1 MVSEKKSSIK
11 IKVIL
16 GYIFVFIAI
25 LSSLF
30 IAYGS
35 YNKLLDSVISLS
47 KPDAEITRMNRVLTN
62 LSEAENKIRIY
73 SLTKKEKY
81 LTHYAENILDIQ
93 SDLDSLRAYSPDSS
107 KSIFLI
113 DSMNFL
119 LEERAD
125 KLERFV
131 RLKRSKEKENLSQ
144 KAMKQLSEASDA
156 TKTKIKTTTTTTT
169 ILDTVVTA
177 VEMQQQDREK
187 EKSKSFLSKLF
198 SKKKEEQVDST
209 ETVIQRTEVKV
220 DTSYLPQ
227 ADSLLRSLETMLQ
240 TAQAKEELNRAILSR
255 EELRLLEEN
264 TLIWDKIKLLL
275 RQLERERLEQLAID
289 TNLAKKTANDSI
301 FIISI
306 IIIVGFALG
315 ILFIIFILTDITKS
329 NFYRS
334 ELVVAKGKAEKLAK
348 VKEDFLAIMSHEIR
362 TPLNAIIGFTNQLN
376 KTRLEE
382 KQKDFVRVLKNSSK
396 HLLGLV
402 NEILDL
408 SKIEAGKLHIEN
420 IPFRP
425 HSLVFDVFDVLKV
438 NAENRDFNFNWEYIG
453 DPKINLDSDPFRI
466 KQILLNLGSN
476 AIKFTHEGEVTIKA
490 SITPSDNYSIFEVN
504 VIDSGIGIDE
514 SKLETIFEDFSQADS
529 FSARKYGG
537 TGLGLAISRRLSR
550 LLGGD
555 LVVES
560 ELNKGSCFT
569 LRIPLLESKE
579 ESSEFTGIKEIQI
592 PASLKE
598 KMFLVAD
605 DDPYSLLLLKTIFAG
620 WGFKADFVEDG
631 LKAFELIQKKDY
643 DLILTDIHMPEM
655 GGIELCRQIRKLSQT
670 EKSEIPIVALTAN
683 VRESDLQEY
692 LHSGMTEC
700 LVKPFDEA
708 KLIQMLMDLFD
719 HKEEDDLFE
728 IQTVDVLEEENL
740 FDLSQ
745 IKQFTDDQE
754 LINEILQQFILSA
767 NENIALLKE
776 GLEKKDYIGIGEIA
790 HKMLSSFN
798 QLKVIDVVPLLM
810 ELEEILHKKENA
822 KPQLEDISDLI
833 KEVEINTKIVIS
845 SIQEEISV

>member
-1 MVSEKKSSIK
+1 MASEKKSSIK

-35 YNKLLDSVISLS
+35 YSKLLDSVISLS

-81 LTHYAENILDIQ
+81 LEHYAENILNIQ

-113 DSMNFL
+113 DSMNVL

-125 KLERFV
+125 KLDKFV
-131 RLKRSKEKENLSQ
+131 RLKRSKEKEKLSE
-144 KAMKQLSEASDA
+144 KAMKQLSDASDA

-169 ILDTVVTA
+169 VLDTVVTA
-177 VEMQQQDREK
+177 VEMKQKEQEK
-187 EKSKSFLSKLF
+187 KKSFLAKLF
-198 SKKKEEQVDST
+198 SKKVEEIADSS
-209 ETVIQRTEVKV
+209 ETIIQRTEVTI
-220 DTSYLPQ
+220 DTTYLPQ

-240 TAQAKEELNRAILSR
+240 TAQAKEELNRAIVSR

-275 RQLERERLEQLAID
+275 RQLEMERLEQLAID
-289 TNLAKKTANDSI
+289 TSLAKKAANDSI
-301 FIISI
+301 FIISV
-306 IIIVGFALG
+306 IIIVGFGLG

-376 KTRLEE
+376 KTPLEQ
-382 KQKDFVRVLKNSSK
+382 KQKGFVRVLKNSSK

-408 SKIEAGKLHIEN
+408 SKIEAGKLNIEK
-420 IPFRP
+420 IPFHP
-425 HSLVFDVFDVLKV
+425 HTLVFDVYDVLNV
-438 NAENRDFNFNWEYIG
+438 SAENRDFNFNWEYVG

-476 AIKFTHEGEVTIKA
+476 AIKFTNQGAVTIMA
-490 SITPSDNYSIFEVN
+490 SIIPSDAYSIFEVK
-504 VIDSGIGIDE
+504 VIDTGIGIDE

-537 TGLGLAISRRLSR
+537 TGLGLAISRRLAR

-555 LVVES
+555 LFVES
-560 ELNKGSCFT
+560 ELEKGSCFT
-569 LRIPLLESKE
+569 LRIPLLESKVDAI
-579 ESSEFTGIKEIQI
+579 EFKGMQEIQI
-592 PASLKE
+592 SETLKA
-598 KMFLVAD
+598 KKFLVAD
-605 DDPYSLLLLKTIFAG
+605 DDPYSLLLLKTIFEA
-620 WGFKADFVEDG
+620 WDLQADFVEDG
-631 LKAFELIQKKDY
+631 LQAFVLIRENNY

-655 GGIELCRQIRKLSQT
+655 GGIELCKQIRNLSQIQ
-670 EKSEIPIVALTAN
+670 KSEIPIVALTAN

-700 LVKPFDEA
+700 LVKPFDEFE
-708 KLIQMLMDLFD
+708 LIKILL
-719 HKEEDDLFE
+719 DLFE
-728 IQTVDVLEEENL
+728 QKEETELPNLPITKAVIEENL

-745 IKQFTDDQE
+745 IKQFTSDQE
-754 LINEILQQFILSA
+754 LINKILGQFILSA
-767 NENIALLKE
+767 NENIALLKD
-776 GLEKKDYIGIGEIA
+776 GLHKEDYLAIGEVS

-810 ELEEILHKKENA
+810 ELEKLLHKKENL
-822 KPQLEDISDLI
+822 KPQFDALSDLI
-833 KEVEINTKIVIS
+833 KEVEINTEIVIS
-845 SIQEEISV
+845 NIQDEISV

>member
-1 MVSEKKSSIK
+1 MVSEKKSNIK

-47 KPDAEITRMNRVLTN
+47 KPDAEMTRMNRVLTN

-73 SLTKKEKY
+73 SLTKKERY
-81 LTHYAENILDIQ
+81 LAHYAENILNIQ

-131 RLKRSKEKENLSQ
+131 WLKRSKEKEKLSE
-144 KAMKQLSEASDA
+144 KAMKQLSEVSDA

-169 ILDTVVTA
+169 ILDTVVRA
-177 VEMQQQDREK
+177 VEMQKNEQEK
-187 EKSKSFLSKLF
+187 KKSFLAKLF
-198 SKKKEEQVDST
+198 SKKEDEKVDSS
-209 ETVIQRTEVKV
+209 ETVIQRTKVTV
-220 DTSYLPQ
+220 DTTYLPQ

-240 TAQAKEELNRAILSR
+240 TAQAKEQLNREIVSR

-264 TLIWDKIKLLL
+264 TIIWDKIKLLL
-275 RQLERERLEQLAID
+275 RQLETERLEQLAID
-289 TNLAKKTANDSI
+289 TSLAKRAANDSI
-301 FIISI
+301 FMISV
-306 IIIVGFALG
+306 IIIVGFVLG

-376 KTRLEE
+376 KTQLEE
-382 KQKDFVRVLKNSSK
+382 KQKGFVRVLKNSSK

-425 HSLVFDVFDVLKV
+425 HTLIFDVYDVLNV
-438 NAENRDFNFNWEYIG
+438 SAENRKFNFNWEYIG

-476 AIKFTHEGEVTIKA
+476 AIKFTNEGEVTIKA
-490 SITPSDNYSIFEVN
+490 SVIPSDNYSIFEVK
-504 VIDSGIGIDE
+504 VIDTGIGIDE

-537 TGLGLAISRRLSR
+537 TGLGLAISRRLAR

-555 LVVES
+555 LFVES
-560 ELNKGSCFT
+560 ELEKGSCFT

-579 ESSEFTGIKEIQI
+579 ETIDSKGVKEIQI
-592 PASLKE
+592 PEALKA
-598 KMFLVAD
+598 KRFLVAD
-605 DDPYSLLLLKTIFAG
+605 DDPYSLLLLKTIFGG
-620 WGFKADFVEDG
+620 WGLEADFVEDG
-631 LKAFELIQKKDY
+631 LKAFDLVREKNY

-655 GGIELCRQIRKLSQT
+655 GGIELCRQIRKLTQT
-670 EKSEIPIVALTAN
+670 QKAEIPIVALTAN

-708 KLIQMLMDLFD
+708 KLIKMLL
-719 HKEEDDLFE
+719 DLFE
-728 IQTVDVLEEENL
+728 HKVDDELLELQLADAVLEESL

-745 IKQFTDDQE
+745 IRQFTTDQE
-754 LINEILQQFILSA
+754 LINQILQQFILSA
-767 NENIALLKE
+767 NENVALLKD
-776 GLEKKDYIGIGEIA
+776 GLQKKDYLGIGEIS

-798 QLKVIDVVPLLM
+798 QLRVIDVVPLLT
-810 ELEEILHKKENA
+810 ELEELLHKKENA
-822 KPQLEDISDLI
+822 NPQFDDISDLI
-833 KEVEINTKIVIS
+833 KEVEINTEIVIS